1 MPEPIFIEPHKA
13 AMAVVDQDHLPNL
26 TTVGSTASSMN
37 YDEDF
42 VFLCSKTD
50 SNKFGDAV
58 VPIFFYVVFTIS
70 LLGNGLIL
78 FLLLKFENIKT
89 VTNLFIFNLVV
100 SDLLFTV
107 SLPFWAYYHSYEWIF
122 GDSLCK
128 VVSSMFYVGF
138 YSSILFL
145 TMMTIDRYMAVV
157 HAIYAARTRKLLY
170 VYLASAVIWVTSL
183 LSTIPKFI
191 LYGTRDD
198 VQSGTLCVETGYQ
211 VDTIRWWKMVGY
223 CQQLLMFFLIP
234 LAIILY
240 CYTLIVVK
248 LYRTKMHN
256 KDKAVKLILII
267 VLAFF
272 VCWTPFNAVLFI
284 GLQNLYQESQDGNCS
299 NTIDYVF
306 YVCRNI
312 AYFHCCVNPFFY
324 TFVGTKFRGHL
335 ASLFGNWL
343 RCGMRYRHPSL
354 SSKTSEYSP
363 QTIYE

>member
-1 MPEPIFIEPHKA
+1 
-13 AMAVVDQDHLPNL
+13 MADKTRDHLANL
-26 TTVGSTASSMN
+26 TTDGSGVTTVT
-37 YDEDF
+37 YGDGY
-42 VFLCSKTD
+42 VFLCSKED
-50 SNKFGDAV
+50 SNKFGEVV
-58 VPIFFYVVFTIS
+58 VPVFFYLVFTIS

-78 FLLLKFENIKT
+78 FLLLKYENLKT

-107 SLPFWAYYHSYEWIF
+107 SLLFWGYYLNHEWIF
-122 GDSLCK
+122 GEALCK
-128 VVSSMFYVGF
+128 VVSSIFYMGF

-145 TMMTIDRYMAVV
+145 TMMTVDRYMAVV

-170 VYLASAVIWVTSL
+170 VYLASAVIWALSL
-183 LSTIPKFI
+183 LSTIPKLI
-191 LYGTRDD
+191 LYGTRKDLIQG
-198 VQSGTLCVETGYQ
+198 VLCEETGFD

-223 CQQLLMFFLIP
+223 CQQLVMFFLIP
-234 LAIILY
+234 LAVILY

-256 KDKAVKLILII
+256 KDKAVKLILVI

-272 VCWTPFNAVLFI
+272 ICWTPFNVVLFI
-284 GLQNLYQESQDGNCS
+284 EALHLYRETEDGDCD
-299 NTIDYVF
+299 NTIDYVY

-312 AYFHCCVNPFFY
+312 AFFHCCVNPFFY
-324 TFVGTKFRGHL
+324 TFVGTKFRRHL
-335 ASLFGNWL
+335 ASLFGSWM
-343 RCGMRYRHPSL
+343 RCGQRYRHPSL